1 MMITQSLQV
10 FYTIQKLT
18 YEKIVILFVSLVA
31 LMIISVTI
39 YWNLPIEITRKSDI
53 EKGNKII
60 QNIKSYENRFGKL
73 PENSDYKTLENLGL
87 PHEDSRVYL
96 DYKTDNK
103 GNFELTYLEG
113 FDGPYLLWNSQE
125 GKWTIDYPKILK

>member
-1 MMITQSLQV
+1 M
-10 FYTIQKLT
+10 K
-18 YEKIVILFVSLVA
+18 KILILLISLVA
-31 LMIISVTI
+31 LLMISVTV

-60 QNIKSYENRFGKL
+60 QNIKGYEKKFDRL
-73 PENSDYKTLENLGL
+73 PENSDYKALENLGL
-87 PHEDSRVYL
+87 HHEDSRVYL

-103 GNFELTYLEG
+103 GNFELTYLDG

>member
-1 MMITQSLQV
+1 MKKILILLISL
-10 FYTIQKLT
+10 
-18 YEKIVILFVSLVA
+18 VSL
-31 LMIISVTI
+31 LMISVTV

-96 DYKTDNK
+96 DYKTDKK

-125 GKWTIDYPKILK
+125 G